1 MAYSLTEIN
10 YRTVADP
17 AAFVAECDEGYQKK
31 VAEAADLILEN
42 RKNSPIVLLS
52 GPSGSGKTT
61 TSMKIAEELQRRG
74 IGTHYVGMDDYF
86 KTVDHTTPRTE
97 SGELDLES
105 PLCLDMELLNRHFS
119 QLEKGERVY
128 VPKYEFSRRMRIQE
142 PSKSIK
148 LKPDEI
154 VIFEGIHALN
164 TIITANHP
172 NAFKLYISARS
183 DVEFQDSIVF
193 KRTWFRL
200 VRRLVRDYKFRGS
213 DPKETMSMWANVRRG
228 EMLYISPFKRHA
240 DFQFDTSLAYEL
252 AVYNHTATK
261 LFQSVPEGIE
271 RFDELR
277 AVLPALQLFGDI
289 DEALVADDSLV
300 REFIG
305 GGRRSARGR
314 RLAGARVHR
323 RRRLRILSRQRPG
336 IAGRCLFIPKRPGT
350 GMEFCTRAPVKNLV
364 APCRMRYNAAIKYR
378 YRRSLHDE
386 QIQRAD
392 P

>member
-1 MAYSLTEIN
+1 MAWQLDDIN
-10 YRTVADP
+10 FRTVSDP
-17 AAFVAECDEGYQKK
+17 KGFVEEGDAQYKARVELAAEK
-31 VAEAADLILEN
+31 IIEN
-42 RKNSPIVLLS
+42 KKNSPIVLLS

-61 TSMKIAEELQRRG
+61 TAMKIAEELNRRG
-74 IGTHYVGMDDYF
+74 VGTHYVAMDDYF
-86 KTVDHTTPRTE
+86 NTVSPETTPRTPE
-97 SGELDLES
+97 GEYDLES
-105 PLCLDMELLNRHFS
+105 PLCLDMDLLNKHFT
-119 QLEKGERVY
+119 QLSRGERIY

-305 GGRRSARGR
+305 GG
-314 RLAGARVHR
+314 VY
-323 RRRLRILSRQRPG
+323 
-336 IAGRCLFIPKRPGT
+336 
-350 GMEFCTRAPVKNLV
+350 E
-364 APCRMRYNAAIKYR
+364 Y
-378 YRRSLHDE
+378 
-386 QIQRAD
+386 
-392 P
+392 